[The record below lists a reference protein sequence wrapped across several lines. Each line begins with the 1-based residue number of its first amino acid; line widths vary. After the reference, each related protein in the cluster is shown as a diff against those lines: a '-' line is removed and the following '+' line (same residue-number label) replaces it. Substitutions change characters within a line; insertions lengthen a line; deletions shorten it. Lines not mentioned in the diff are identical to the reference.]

1 MSYLAEDGVKFSSEG
16 GRRFVEVEKCV
27 LNELSLA

>member
-1 MSYLAEDGVKFSSEG
+1 VSYLAEDGVKFSSEG